1 MTGVPLYVALVG
13 FGVVAGIASG
23 LLGVGGGTVIVP
35 FLTLAVGLSQHSA
48 EATSLLVILPTAI
61 AGSLVLRRR
70 GVGNLGLS
78 LRFGVF
84 GAAGSVLGALLALAL
99 PAATLRV
106 VFAVFVG
113 LVGLRLAR
121 DGIRAERS
129 GRVREVANLMP
140 HLRLPVSQ
148 RARPRSFAR
157 R

>member
-1 MTGVPLYVALVG
+1 MTGVPLYVGLVG

-61 AGSLVLRRR
+61 AGSLALRRR
-70 GVGNLGLS
+70 GVGDLGLS

-99 PAATLRV
+99 PADTLRV

-121 DGIRAERS
+121 DG
-129 GRVREVANLMP
+129 
-140 HLRLPVSQ
+140 LRGDPS
-148 RARPRSFAR
+148 PSD
-157 R
+157 